1 MPGPYAAYLFDMDGL
16 LIESRDIWRAAQFKL
31 LEAIGAEW
39 TDNLAMMVRGRNAI
53 DQAALL
59 HAEFKPKQ
67 SVAWCTEC
75 MRDALI
81 EAYAGGD
88 VEELPGAG
96 GLVRQLHGTAPM
108 AVASGSPLMGIEKA
122 MTSLGVRDCFDVL
135 LSSEDVENGKP
146 APDVFLATAQQ
157 LGVDPTRCVVFEDSI
172 VGTTAGLAAG
182 MDVFVVPSDGQEL
195 VVDMAARTFSSLAE
209 ITLEDVGVAS

>member
-16 LIESRDIWRAAQFKL
+16 LIKSHDIWRAAQFKL
-31 LEAIGAEW
+31 LEEIGAEW
-39 TDNLAMMVRGRNAI
+39 TDNLTMMVRGRNAI

-59 HAEFKPKQ
+59 HAEFKPTQ

-96 GLVRQLHGTAPM
+96 DLVRQLHGTAPM

-122 MTSLGVRDCFDVL
+122 MASLGVRDCFDTL

-146 APDVFLATAQQ
+146 APDVFLVTAQQ

-195 VVDMAARTFSSLAE
+195 VVDMATRTFASLAE
-209 ITLEDVGVAS
+209 ITLEDVGVTA